1 MTRKVMVGDV
11 AIGGD
16 APVSVQS
23 MTNTDT
29 RDIRSTL
36 KQINELYE
44 SGCQIVRIAVPDSEA
59 AEAVKHIKKESPV
72 PIVADIHFDYRLAIK
87 AAENGA
93 DKLRIN
99 PGNIGDKEQLTKI
112 TKVAKERK
120 IPIRIGVN
128 SGSLEKDLINKYG
141 GITAE
146 ALFESAENS
155 VEYMMDTGFEDLVLS
170 VKSSDVVLN
179 YQTHMLIKDKLDIP
193 LHIGIT
199 EAGTVKTGM
208 VKSAIG
214 IGSLLLRG
222 IGDTIRVSLTGNP
235 IEEVKFAKEILK
247 SLGMLDNS
255 INLIS
260 CPTCGRCRIDLVE
273 IAKDVEKMITSLEP
287 EMEKYKPGKIDVAVM
302 GCAVNGPGE
311 AKNADIGIAGGKGK
325 GILISKGEILA
336 SVPEEELTSALEK
349 EIRRRYFG
357 DLND

>member
-99 PGNIGDKEQLTKI
+99 PGNIGNKEQLTKI

-141 GITAE
+141 GITGRE
-146 ALFESAENS
+146 
-155 VEYMMDTGFEDLVLS
+155 
-170 VKSSDVVLN
+170 
-179 YQTHMLIKDKLDIP
+179 
-193 LHIGIT
+193 IGRASCR
-199 EAGTVKTGM
+199 E
-208 VKSAIG
+208 
-214 IGSLLLRG
+214 
-222 IGDTIRVSLTGNP
+222 RV
-235 IEEVKFAKEILK
+235 
-247 SLGMLDNS
+247 
-255 INLIS
+255 
-260 CPTCGRCRIDLVE
+260 
-273 IAKDVEKMITSLEP
+273 
-287 EMEKYKPGKIDVAVM
+287 
-302 GCAVNGPGE
+302 
-311 AKNADIGIAGGKGK
+311 
-325 GILISKGEILA
+325 
-336 SVPEEELTSALEK
+336 
-349 EIRRRYFG
+349 
-357 DLND
+357 